1 MLRYP
6 QTIFSAT
13 KIILREQ
20 KNRVLFLPIFLA
32 VLAFFVALPVIA
44 IPSNTV
50 QLQFSLYAPLDYITL
65 VALSIL
71 GSLFVLMN
79 VYVYK
84 QTKEK
89 RLRVMAQGGVG
100 GAFGTLASV
109 FGAASCP
116 MCVAALFGFLGF
128 GTVGVLIQYQLW
140 IFLVALIFMLF
151 SLYFIARKVSG
162 ACEECK

>member
-1 MLRYP
+1 MIRCP
-6 QTIFSAT
+6 QTILLAT
-13 KIILREQ
+13 KTISKEQ
-20 KNRVLFLPIFLA
+20 KNRMLFLPVFVA
-32 VLAFFVALPVIA
+32 VLAFFVALPVVA

-50 QLQFSLYAPLDYITL
+50 QLQFSLYTPLDYITL
-65 VALSIL
+65 VTLSIL

-89 RLRVMAQGGVG
+89 RLSVVAQGGVG

-140 IFLVALIFMLF
+140 IFLVALLFMLF
-151 SLYFIARKVSG
+151 SLYFISRQVNGS
-162 ACEECK
+162 CEECK